1 MTNTLTYIITGLFT
15 LVGLGVAIFLVKAIS
30 KNLAAGREYRRS
42 LEEQARA
49 EPLGDMIEAM
59 GLSATDYLHGESVLN
74 IRQQL
79 HQCKTCPATD
89 ECEDW
94 MEHPAEEAPPDFC
107 PNAEHLRSTR
117 DTLQNSK
124 D

>member
-1 MTNTLTYIITGLFT
+1 MTNSLTYIITGLFT
-15 LVGLGVAIFLVKAIS
+15 LLGVGFVIFLVKAIS

-42 LEEQARA
+42 LEEQAQA
-49 EPLGDMIEAM
+49 EPLGNMIEAM
-59 GLSATDYLHGESVLN
+59 GLSSTDYLHGESVLN

-117 DTLQNSK
+117 DTLTSK

>member
-1 MTNTLTYIITGLFT
+1 MSNSLTYVITALFT
-15 LVGLGVAIFLVKAIS
+15 IMGIGFTVFLLKAIG
-30 KNLAAGREYRRS
+30 KNLAAGRAYRRS
-42 LEEQARA
+42 LEEQAKA

-59 GLSATDYLHGESVLN
+59 GLSTSEYLHGESVLN

-107 PNAEHLRSTR
+107 PNAEHLRDTR
-117 DTLQNSK
+117 ETLKSG